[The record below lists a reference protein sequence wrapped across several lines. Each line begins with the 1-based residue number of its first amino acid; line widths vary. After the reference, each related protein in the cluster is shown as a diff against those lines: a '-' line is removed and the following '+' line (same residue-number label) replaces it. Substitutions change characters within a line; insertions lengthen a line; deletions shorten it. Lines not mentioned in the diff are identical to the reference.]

1 MNRSRRAIPS
11 ELVYIGLLQWRGTL
25 GGVAAI
31 ARARGSRRK
40 RSRHPRAHARA
51 RLNFRPP
58 AGGLFCEPI
67 GFSLLT
73 VGRLLQNQTSKNNR
87 TSVDDFG
94 YGGRVLE
101 IVRVVRAAIPCAAGW
116 LSAALLRGQMQENV
130 LVGRAWVWKA
140 SSRQRHLDH
149 GRHQNWHR
157 SSVHASSV
165 YRTAVAA
172 TGD

>member
-11 ELVYIGLLQWRGTL
+11 ELVHIGLLQWRGTL

-101 IVRVVRAAIPCAAGW
+101 IVRVVRAA
-116 LSAALLRGQMQENV
+116 V
-130 LVGRAWVWKA
+130 
-140 SSRQRHLDH
+140 
-149 GRHQNWHR
+149 
-157 SSVHASSV
+157 
-165 YRTAVAA
+165 
-172 TGD
+172 